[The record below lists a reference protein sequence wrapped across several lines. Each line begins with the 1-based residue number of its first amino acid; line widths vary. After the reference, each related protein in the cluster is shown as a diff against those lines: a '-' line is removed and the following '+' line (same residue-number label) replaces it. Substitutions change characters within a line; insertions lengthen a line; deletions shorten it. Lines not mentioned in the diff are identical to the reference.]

1 MILKSMFATTTALI
15 LGAGA
20 SFAGGAVAPVI
31 EAAPIMIDPAPVA
44 SDWAGAYVGGSL
56 NYTFGAEDEVGL
68 AALENG
74 QQVGRAT
81 DLGDVRLEGA
91 ALGLHAG
98 YRWQR
103 EKWVFGPELGIE
115 GGNVDNSL
123 DINDGEGGS
132 VNLKSEL
139 NYLVTLV
146 MKTGYE
152 VKPGTLIYGTFGI
165 AVGDFE
171 YTLSSAE
178 GSAKDGFTATG
189 IAAGFGV
196 EHKIS
201 EKMSMFAGYQY
212 RDLSKETATFT
223 NGTDAIESKPTT
235 AHSNIRLGVSYRF

>member
-1 MILKSMFATTTALI
+1 MSPKYFLAASTALV

-20 SFAGGAVAPVI
+20 SFAGGAVAPVV
-31 EAAPIMIDPAPVA
+31 EVAPIEIAPAPVV
-44 SDWAGAYVGGSL
+44 SDWAGAYAGGSL

-68 AALENG
+68 VVLEDG

-81 DLGDVRLEGA
+81 DLGDVKLEGA

-123 DINDGEGGS
+123 DISDGEGGS
-132 VNLKSEL
+132 INLKSEL

-165 AVGDFE
+165 AGGDFD

-178 GSAKDGFTATG
+178 GSATDSFTATG

-196 EHKIS
+196 EHKIN

-223 NGTDAIESKPTT
+223 DGTDAIESKPTT